1 MDAAELDLEDLPPKA
16 LRKLIKSM
24 LAKAGKK
31 PESKDADKADEER
44 EALTDLHEETN
55 GKPAPIPVTEEDMPF
70 DLGNEADDGEASGEE
85 SGDDSVADEKAD
97 AKPPKKKGK

>member
-31 PESKDADKADEER
+31 PSPKDDDKADEER
-44 EALTDLHEETN
+44 EALTDLHEKHK
-55 GKPAPIPVTEEDMPF
+55 GKPTPVPVTEDDLPF
-70 DLGNEADDGEASGEE
+70 DLGNEAEDDEASEDASE
-85 SGDDSVADEKAD
+85 QGDK
-97 AKPPKKKGK
+97 KPTKKKGK